1 MVNKK
6 LKVWLPLIFSIVLI
20 AGMYF
25 GFKLREN
32 TPSGKSFLKIDR
44 KSSMQEILDLIN
56 YRYVDSVKLDSLQ
69 NNAINEMMN
78 ELDPHSAYI
87 PANFLQEVND
97 DMAGNFGGIGVEF
110 SIFSDTVNIVHVIA
124 NGPSDKAGLQIG
136 DRIIKVNTE
145 NIAGISISNDDVKKK
160 MRGKRGTDVNVSV
173 FRNGEIKQFKITR
186 GNIPLPS
193 LDASYLLN
201 NSTGYIRLSKF
212 SETSY
217 EEFMKAFEDLNKSN
231 IQNLVLD
238 LRGNGGGLLNEAV
251 DIADEFL
258 SDNRLVVFT
267 EGLNMKRREFNC
279 KRPGLFEEGKLVVLV
294 DELSASASEVL
305 AGALQDWDRATIIGR
320 RTFGKGLVQEQYDL
334 SDGSAIRL
342 TVARYYTPVGR
353 SIQRSYVKGKKIYM
367 DELIERYENGEMIH
381 GDSVKSENGKLFET
395 KLKKRKVYGGGGI
408 TPDIFVAV
416 DTGTID
422 KKIVRLF
429 TDGSLNTFLYNYYM
443 QERIEISKFKSAGD
457 FATNYN
463 DLEKAWR
470 ALIDFTATTNKELK
484 NISASSKDYL
494 LLRIKGQ
501 LARYHWRNGGYY
513 EVMNSFDPMI
523 KKAVEELSIT
533 KKQPG

>member
-6 LKVWLPLIFSIVLI
+6 LKVWLPLILSIVMI

-32 TPSGKSFLKIDR
+32 TPNGNSFLKIDK

-56 YRYVDSVKLDSLQ
+56 YRYVDSVKLDTLQ
-69 NNAINEMMN
+69 NNAINEMMS

-87 PANFLQEVND
+87 PASHLQEVND

-110 SIFSDTVNIVHVIA
+110 SIFSDTVNIVHVVP
-124 NGPSDKAGLQIG
+124 NGPSDKAGLQVG
-136 DRIIKVNTE
+136 DRIIKVNNE
-145 NIAGISISNDDVKKK
+145 PIAGISISNDDVKNK
-160 MRGKRGTDVNVSV
+160 MRGKRGTEVNVSV
-173 FRNGEIKQFKITR
+173 FRNGELKQFKITR

-201 NSTGYIRLSKF
+201 NTTGYIRLNKF
-212 SETSY
+212 SNTSY
-217 EEFMKAFEDLNKSN
+217 EEFMRALEDLNKNN

-251 DIADEFL
+251 DMADEFL
-258 SDNRLVVFT
+258 SDDKLVVYT
-267 EGLNMKRREFNC
+267 EGLNMKRREFKC
-279 KRPGLFEEGKLVVLV
+279 KRPGLFETGKLVVLV

-320 RTFGKGLVQEQYDL
+320 RTFGKGLVQEQYEL
-334 SDGSAIRL
+334 SDGSAVRL

-353 SIQRSYVKGKKIYM
+353 SIQRSYEKGKKIYM

-381 GDSVKSENGKLFET
+381 ADSIKTENGKQYET

-408 TPDIFVAV
+408 TPDIFVSV

-422 KKIVRLF
+422 RKIVRLF
-429 TDGSLNTFLYNYYM
+429 TDGTLNSFLYNYYLE
-443 QERIEISKFKSAGD
+443 QRNEINKFKTVKD
-457 FATNYN
+457 FIANYN
-463 DLEKAWR
+463 NLEKAWE
-470 ALIDFTATTNKELK
+470 ALLDFTSKSNKDLK
-484 NISASSKDYL
+484 NISASSKEYL
-494 LLRIKGQ
+494 LLRIKAQ

-513 EVMNSFDPMI
+513 EVINSYDPMI
-523 KKAVEELSIT
+523 KKALEEFSIS